1 MFDLNSWMTNL
12 IIISHQCTNLFI
24 VRMTD
29 RSNSFKGAG
38 CRCVAMISG
47 FPDLI
52 QASAFN
58 VCSLSLELLVM
69 AFGTGWAFRMSS
81 EQNNILFSF

>member
-1 MFDLNSWMTNL
+1 
-12 IIISHQCTNLFI
+12 
-24 VRMTD
+24 MTD

-38 CRCVAMISG
+38 CRVAMITG

-58 VCSLSLELLVM
+58 VCALSLELLVM
-69 AFGTGWAFRMSS
+69 AFGTGWAFIMSS
-81 EQNNILFSF
+81 EQNSILFRF

>member
-1 MFDLNSWMTNL
+1 MFQRSRLPWEYSK
-12 IIISHQCTNLFI
+12 
-24 VRMTD
+24 VRCD
-29 RSNSFKGAG
+29 
-38 CRCVAMISG
+38 CVAMISG
-47 FPDLI
+47 FPGLT

-58 VCSLSLELLVM
+58 VCVLSLELLVM